1 MIVINVEKKRRSQ
14 LGGRQVKRFRL
25 KVIGLL

>member
-1 MIVINVEKKRRSQ
+1 MTAIKMKKNRSQ

-25 KVIGLL
+25 EVIGLL